1 MENIL
6 AFIIVIAGVVLT
18 TLAIRYIYK
27 RNKARKVERER
38 IRRIR
43 ARVRELQK
51 ATFTTSVRNAVRNTS
66 SVPPRG
72 KETTK
77 KYTTTS
83 TTSSP
88 STTTVTDDDGFL
100 TGMLAGYAIN
110 SILHSKSESSEPE
123 KTSSSSSS
131 SSWGFHDEDSRKSAS
146 SSFGSSDSSSS
157 WDSGSSDSGPVIV
170 TGKQIGRAHV

>member
-6 AFIIVIAGVVLT
+6 AFIIVIAGMVLT

-72 KETTK
+72 KEN
-77 KYTTTS
+77 
-83 TTSSP
+83 
-88 STTTVTDDDGFL
+88 D
-100 TGMLAGYAIN
+100 
-110 SILHSKSESSEPE
+110 
-123 KTSSSSSS
+123 
-131 SSWGFHDEDSRKSAS
+131 
-146 SSFGSSDSSSS
+146 
-157 WDSGSSDSGPVIV
+157 
-170 TGKQIGRAHV
+170 

>member
-27 RNKARKVERER
+27 RNKARKAEQER
-38 IRRIR
+38 IRQ
-43 ARVRELQK
+43 RVRELQK
-51 ATFTTSVRNAVRNTS
+51 TTYATSMRNAVRNTS

-72 KETTK
+72 KEMTK
-77 KYTTTS
+77 TYSTTS

-88 STTTVTDDDGFL
+88 STTAVTDDDGFL

-131 SSWGFHDEDSRKSAS
+131 SFAFANSA
-146 SSFGSSDSSSS
+146 
-157 WDSGSSDSGPVIV
+157 
-170 TGKQIGRAHV
+170 A